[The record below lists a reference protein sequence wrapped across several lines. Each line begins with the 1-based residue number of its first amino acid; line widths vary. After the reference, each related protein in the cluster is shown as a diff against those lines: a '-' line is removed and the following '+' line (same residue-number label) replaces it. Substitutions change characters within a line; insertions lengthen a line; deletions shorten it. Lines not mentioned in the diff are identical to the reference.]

1 MFLSGRGRY
10 GEQKQGNIISL
21 GSGPPHVFPT
31 RMQNIVGVETEP
43 HEILRKRLASKM
55 TCHCLSHSKS
65 SQPDPREFEFQMFS
79 TSVEKDTTTSPADE
93 LFYKGKLL
101 PLHLPP
107 RLEMVEKLLQNPG
120 TYNNNLDAQF
130 DAFEES
136 FRTPLCTTPTNHT
149 PTSNTTPFESCNISP
164 AESCQVSRELNP
176 EEYFF
181 AEVVGDFH
189 ADHNPKRTWTRKLRL
204 MKQSSLSSKLKA
216 SRAYLKSLFI
226 KSSCSSQ
233 SSAAASRMINK
244 GLAPQANEGC
254 KSHAKVAKKE
264 PFGQIQRGGSSLA
277 KSFNKENASGDE
289 GGHGHHRRSFSAAF
303 KRISTAK
310 ISSSLTSSSGCSSAS
325 SSNNSNGFQEL
336 QFFKRSASAYSDI
349 ENSIQAAIAHCKR
362 SQQQLHST
370 NTVTDLGI
378 CSMAASKVTCEE
390 QERPALCQ
398 S

>member
-1 MFLSGRGRY
+1 MLSKPQP
-10 GEQKQGNIISL
+10 EVLNC
-21 GSGPPHVFPT
+21 
-31 RMQNIVGVETEP
+31 QNTVKEREREMEEESPYSCEHAEEDYIDMEVCSHST
-43 HEILRKRLASKM
+43 IF
-55 TCHCLSHSKS
+55 SHSKS

-107 RLEMVEKLLQNPG
+107 RLEMVEKLLQNPS
-120 TYNNNLDAQF
+120 TYNIKAEVDAQF

-136 FRTPLCTTPTNHT
+136 FRTPSCTPTNHT
-149 PTSNTTPFESCNISP
+149 PTTNTPFESCNVSP

-181 AEVVGDFH
+181 GHVAND
-189 ADHNPKRTWTRKLRL
+189 NPKRTWTRKLRL

-216 SRAYLKSLFI
+216 SRAYLKSLFV

-254 KSHAKVAKKE
+254 KTHAKVAKKE
-264 PFGQIQRGGSSLA
+264 PLGQIQRGGCQTSSSLA
-277 KSFNKENASGDE
+277 KSFNKENPSGDE
-289 GGHGHHRRSFSAAF
+289 GGHHRRSFSAAF
-303 KRISTAK
+303 KRISTTTK
-310 ISSSLTSSSGCSSAS
+310 ISSSVTSSSGCSSAS

-378 CSMAASKVTCEE
+378 CSMSASKVTCEE

>member
-1 MFLSGRGRY
+1 MEEATSYSCEHAEEDYIDMEVCSHSTIF
-10 GEQKQGNIISL
+10 
-21 GSGPPHVFPT
+21 
-31 RMQNIVGVETEP
+31 
-43 HEILRKRLASKM
+43 
-55 TCHCLSHSKS
+55 SHSKS

-79 TSVEKDTTTSPADE
+79 TSFEKDTTTSPADE

-107 RLEMVEKLLQNPG
+107 RLEMVEKLLWNPN
-120 TYNNNLDAQF
+120 TYNIKTEVDSQF

-136 FRTPLCTTPTNHT
+136 FRTPLCTPTNHT
-149 PTSNTTPFESCNISP
+149 PTTNTPFESCNISP
-164 AESCQVSRELNP
+164 AESCQVSMELNP

-181 AEVVGDFH
+181 GHVAEVVGDFH
-189 ADHNPKRTWTRKLRL
+189 ADENPKRTWTRKLKL

-233 SSAAASRMINK
+233 SSAAASRIINK

-254 KSHAKVAKKE
+254 KSHAKGAKKE
-264 PFGQIQRGGSSLA
+264 PFGQIQRGGCQSSSSLA
-277 KSFNKENASGDE
+277 KSLNKENASGDE
-289 GGHGHHRRSFSAAF
+289 RGHHRRSFSAAF
-303 KRISTAK
+303 KRISTTK
-310 ISSSLTSSSGCSSAS
+310 VSSSLTSSSGCSSAS

-349 ENSIQAAIAHCKR
+349 ENSIQAAIAHCKK

-378 CSMAASKVTCEE
+378 CSLSVSKVNCED

-398 S
+398 G